1 MKTHPIIHLSFWSDT
16 NKKACSPPE
25 QVLLIYLANNTHTNR
40 LGCFRLPL
48 RYMAQDLN
56 WTDVFLKRTF
66 NQLIN
71 ADFLLW
77 DNSNEWGYLT
87 CFLDWF
93 PIKSYY
99 QTKDLER
106 SFNVIPSDCYLRQVL
121 VGHLL
126 QIPYLDRSFRC
137 RLNSDW
143 KSYSSFEAPS
153 KFVVSEEINHL
164 TRRKTNA

>member
-1 MKTHPIIHLSFWSDT
+1 MKAHLSIPPNFWSDT

-25 QVLLIYLANNTHTNR
+25 QVLLLYLANNIHTNR

-48 RYMAQDLN
+48 KYMAQDLN

-77 DNSNEWGYLT
+77 DSVSEWGYLT
-87 CFLDWF
+87 HFLDWF
-93 PIKSYY
+93 PIKNYY
-99 QTKDLER
+99 QAKDLER
-106 SFNVIPSDCYLRQVL
+106 IFNIIPSDCYLLQVL

-126 QIPYLDRSFRC
+126 QVPYLDRSFRS
-137 RLNSDW
+137 RLNGYW
-143 KSYSSFEAPS
+143 KSCIPFEGYSKPIKSEKIKLRKSF
-153 KFVVSEEINHL
+153 L
-164 TRRKTNA
+164 TS